1 MELWMVL
8 VLILV
13 VYWKPPFWRVGG
25 SAWHL
30 IFLGLGLA
38 VHAFSFTLTIHFTLS
53 KKSHCRSDQIVHYC
67 TYTHS
72 DQFHC
77 RSDQLSTTALTHTL
91 TNCWVGGWGRGCAD
105 SYISFKGLPLVDL
118 WDGGGGGSISQSMRM
133 IRNFPNLFGISP

>member
-1 MELWMVL
+1 MVL

-91 TNCWVGGWGRGCAD
+91 TNFTVG
-105 SYISFKGLPLVDL
+105 LVV
-118 WDGGGGGSISQSMRM
+118 GAGMCG
-133 IRNFPNLFGISP
+133 